1 MDLHKNIDHTDKKEL
16 KLEET
21 NGLPS
26 KVWLN
31 THKTNMNFLM
41 CLNVADS

>member
-1 MDLHKNIDHTDKKEL
+1 MELHKDTDHTNRKEL

-21 NGLPS
+21 NSLLPKGCLS
-26 KVWLN
+26 R
-31 THKTNMNFLM
+31 HMTNMNFLM